1 MFARADAVRF
11 GRYMPFVGPVDRT
24 LSTHVRNFV
33 HRPPPVGGHSCV
45 YRDDSGSSEESGPMD
60 REVELREF
68 VSARGTALSRAAY
81 LLTGDHQAAED
92 LVQETYVV
100 LVRRWQRSGAVDP
113 EAYVRRI
120 LYSRFVDGWRRRR
133 LSELPW
139 ASPPDGPTHDEAG
152 AVTDRLTLEGA
163 LARLTPKQ
171 RAVLVLRFYEDLTE
185 AQAAAALGTS
195 PNTVKSQTR
204 VALERLRELA
214 PDVVTSFEGAET

>member
-1 MFARADAVRF
+1 
-11 GRYMPFVGPVDRT
+11 
-24 LSTHVRNFV
+24 
-33 HRPPPVGGHSCV
+33 
-45 YRDDSGSSEESGPMD
+45 MD

-68 VSARGTALSRAAY
+68 VSARGAALSRAAY

-113 EAYVRRI
+113 DAYVRRI

-133 LSELPW
+133 LAELPW
-139 ASPPDGPTHDEAG
+139 ASPPDAPGGDEAG
-152 AVTDRLTLEGA
+152 AATDRLTLQGA

-185 AQAAAALGTS
+185 AQTAAALGTS
-195 PNTVKSQTR
+195 PNTVKSQAR
-204 VALERLRELA
+204 VALQRLRELV
-214 PDVVTSFEGAET
+214 PDAATAFEGAGS

>member
-1 MFARADAVRF
+1 
-11 GRYMPFVGPVDRT
+11 
-24 LSTHVRNFV
+24 
-33 HRPPPVGGHSCV
+33 
-45 YRDDSGSSEESGPMD
+45 MD

-68 VSARGTALSRAAY
+68 VSARGAALSRAAY
-81 LLTGDHQAAED
+81 LLTGDHQAAQD

-133 LSELPW
+133 LTELPW
-139 ASPPDGPTHDEAG
+139 ASPPDAPGGDEAG
-152 AVTDRLTLEGA
+152 AATDRLTLQGA

-185 AQAAAALGTS
+185 AQTAAALGTS
-195 PNTVKSQTR
+195 PNTVKSQAR
-204 VALERLRELA
+204 VALQRLRELV
-214 PDVVTSFEGAET
+214 PDAATDFEGAES

>member
-1 MFARADAVRF
+1 
-11 GRYMPFVGPVDRT
+11 
-24 LSTHVRNFV
+24 
-33 HRPPPVGGHSCV
+33 
-45 YRDDSGSSEESGPMD
+45 MD

-68 VSARGTALSRAAY
+68 VSARGAALSRAAY

-100 LVRRWQRSGAVDP
+100 LVRRWQRSGTVDP

-133 LSELPW
+133 LVELPS
-139 ASPPDGPTHDEAG
+139 ASPPDTPGGDEADAAG
-152 AVTDRLTLEGA
+152 DRMTLGGA

-185 AQAAAALGTS
+185 TQTAAALGVS
-195 PNTVKSQTR
+195 ASTVKSQTR
-204 VALERLRELA
+204 VALQRLRELV
-214 PDVVTSFEGAET
+214 PDVVASFEGVES